1 MHMNSGKLPN
11 YSQQYEIP
19 IPSELS
25 SRKKLIGVNNKNKDV
40 IQYSRQTPQVREYD
54 ERKSY
59 PQCHHYRDLYK
70 EGTTPFYNLKK
81 SMDIIPVLNDVIEG
95 EYIDFH
101 DI

>member
-59 PQCHHYRDLYK
+59 PHFRHYQDLCK
-70 EGTTPFYNLKK
+70 EVAIPFFNLTN
-81 SMDIIPVLNDVIEG
+81 SMDIILVLIDVIES
-95 EYIDFH
+95 EYIDLH